1 MLRLLASQTTYV
13 CSFQGKRII
22 LQLNLYDWQVALL
35 LLQWHSASTE
45 HIQIPIYTEE
55 NAQNNMRGFRIK
67 GGGTGARVVT
77 FPDSFEEGEDSL
89 ATLGN
94 IS

>member
-1 MLRLLASQTTYV
+1 
-13 CSFQGKRII
+13 
-22 LQLNLYDWQVALL
+22 
-35 LLQWHSASTE
+35 
-45 HIQIPIYTEE
+45 
-55 NAQNNMRGFRIK
+55 MRGFRIEA
-67 GGGTGARVVT
+67 GGTGARVVT